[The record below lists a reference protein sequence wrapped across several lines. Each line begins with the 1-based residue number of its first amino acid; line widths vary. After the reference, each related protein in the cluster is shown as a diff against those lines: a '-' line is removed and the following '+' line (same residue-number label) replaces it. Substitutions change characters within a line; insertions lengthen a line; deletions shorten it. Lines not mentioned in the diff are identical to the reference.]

1 MGGSFLK
8 VDYEED
14 GSGQGGY
21 AKEMSD
27 GYKEAER
34 QLMLKATSEAD
45 VVITTALIPGRPAPK
60 LVSQEMLDGMR
71 EGSVVLDMAANAET
85 GGNCVGSVAG
95 GKAVVSGVT
104 VIGYTDL
111 PSRLPATS
119 SEMFAKNIYNFVT
132 SLGQTKGKE
141 LPAMKRFVPH
151 STICNPLWIGCG

>member
-95 GKAVVSGVT
+95 GT
-104 VIGYTDL
+104 
-111 PSRLPATS
+111 
-119 SEMFAKNIYNFVT
+119 
-132 SLGQTKGKE
+132 LGG
-141 LPAMKRFVPH
+141 A
-151 STICNPLWIGCG
+151 